1 MARRGRE
8 CVVAGCERKAA
19 VGSVVCAEHRDT
31 ALGEQTDREIIKL
44 TQRLEVMARYEEGE
58 EKRAAAQEFRRQ
70 VMRGD
75 YAVLFSSEMLR
86 TLTEAGKGYD
96 LQPEI
101 GMMRMAMLRLMLDE
115 ENPSRLA
122 HGLAKLSGALGK
134 SMERQAVWDK
144 AARDRRR
151 YRAYVEASHFPSM
164 AGFDEDEAIETR
176 GRVMPTEPAGPA
188 ARTEREA
195 VVQQANA
202 VIETI
207 ETALGS
213 PEPVNEEVTEPEDQ
227 PAEWPRAGY
236 PDYYLDVEELQ
247 DTVWGK
253 GQEESGGSG
262 RGRIARGR

>member
-1 MARRGRE
+1 MARRGRS

-134 SMERQAVWDK
+134 SMERQAMW
-144 AARDRRR
+144 
-151 YRAYVEASHFPSM
+151 
-164 AGFDEDEAIETR
+164 
-176 GRVMPTEPAGPA
+176 
-188 ARTEREA
+188 
-195 VVQQANA
+195 
-202 VIETI
+202 
-207 ETALGS
+207 
-213 PEPVNEEVTEPEDQ
+213 DQ

-262 RGRIARGR
+262 KGRIARGR